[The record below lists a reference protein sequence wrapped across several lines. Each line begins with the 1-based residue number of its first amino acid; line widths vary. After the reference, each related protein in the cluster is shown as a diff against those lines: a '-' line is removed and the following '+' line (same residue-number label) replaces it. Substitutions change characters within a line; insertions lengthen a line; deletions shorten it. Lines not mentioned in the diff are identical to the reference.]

1 MPYDIIMPK
10 ASLTMT
16 EGTLLEWFKQDGAEV
31 KKGEIIAQ
39 IETDKVIIDIESPA
53 DGQLVRLVENG
64 AVLPVAAVMGY
75 VLAQGESRADIP
87 TAAAGAP
94 AAAAASAA
102 PTPQQT
108 AAPQAAAPA
117 GRPGRVMASPL
128 ARRVAQELGV
138 DLAQVIPSDPDGKI
152 SVEDVRRAAEARQ
165 HTTSSGGA
173 GPAPAPLPASSAAL
187 GAVGLPVRNTA
198 PLSGVRGLIAE
209 RMAQSAH
216 SAAAVT
222 LHAWADATE
231 LVHVR
236 NRINENPAAL
246 GLEKVSYDS
255 FLVSA
260 LAQSLRRHPRLNAQL
275 KGNVIEELGVIN
287 VGVAVDSP
295 RGLMTVVIK
304 DADRKS
310 WLQVA
315 KELSERVQAALNG
328 KASLESL
335 EGGTFTLTN
344 LGMLGIGHFTPIITP
359 PQCAILGVGA
369 FMEWPAVSQGQW
381 TQRQMLPLSLT
392 FDHRIVDGAPAA
404 RFLQDVRYWL
414 ENPHL
419 LMMVH

>member
-16 EGTLLEWFKQDGAEV
+16 EGTLLEWFKRDGAEV

-75 VLAQGESRADIP
+75 VLVQGESRADIP
-87 TAAAGAP
+87 AAAAGAP
-94 AAAAASAA
+94 ATESASAA
-102 PTPQQT
+102 PAPQQT

-165 HTTSSGGA
+165 QTAPEGGA
-173 GPAPAPLPASSAAL
+173 APVPAPSAAL
-187 GAVGLPVRNTA
+187 GAAGLPVRSTV

-246 GLEKVSYDS
+246 GLDKVSYDS

-260 LAQSLRRHPRLNAQL
+260 LAQSLRQHPRLNAQL
-275 KGNVIEELGVIN
+275 KGNVIEELSVIN

-295 RGLMTVVIK
+295 RGLITVVVK
-304 DADRKS
+304 DADRKP
-310 WLQVA
+310 WPQVA
-315 KELSERVQAALNG
+315 KELSELVQAALNG

-419 LMMVH
+419 LMMIR